1 MAKIE
6 LDMETANRI
15 TLLTLKDYRNY
26 LKWELNQYKKK
37 KMHLHPEDV
46 VGNMARIE
54 RLDLVIKDF
63 E

>member
-15 TLLTLKDYRNY
+15 TLLTLKEYRKY
-26 LKWELNQYKKK
+26 LKWELSQYKKK
-37 KMHLHPEDV
+37 KMNLHPEDV
-46 VGNMARIE
+46 VGNMQRIE
-54 RLDLVIKDF
+54 RLNLVIRDF

>member
-1 MAKIE
+1 
-6 LDMETANRI
+6 METANRI
-15 TLLTLKDYRNY
+15 TLLTLKEYRKY

>member
-15 TLLTLKDYRNY
+15 TLLTLKEYRKY
-26 LKWELNQYKKK
+26 LKWELSQYKKK
-37 KMHLHPEDV
+37 KMNLHPEDV
-46 VGNMARIE
+46 VGNMQRIE
-54 RLDLVIKDF
+54 RLDLVIRDF